1 MNQGIYSMRTKARAQ
16 ARTLLPKE
24 INHSIRIAGIR
35 QQPERNQL
43 VLYLSHA
50 ACLRIT
56 EIAQICPKD
65 LFTKSG
71 QLRESFILPAKYAK
85 GKKNRRVWLT
95 HPKLRVAITAYCR
108 FRLEKEIG
116 LGVSGEYRGLAPKS
130 PLIRSNR
137 GGAYALVAKRR
148 RMKDQ
153 TFKWYG
159 ACDGLERLVRTIY
172 ESAGLKG
179 ASSHSGRRSTATNL
193 NEAGVVIHEIQRLL
207 GHVDHQQTLAY
218 IDIRPTRRVQMFSE
232 AF

>member
-1 MNQGIYSMRTKARAQ
+1 MRTKARAQ
-16 ARTLLPKE
+16 ARTLLPKQ
-24 INHSIRIAGIR
+24 ITHSIRIAGIR

-56 EIAQICPKD
+56 EIAQIRPCD
-65 LFTKSG
+65 ILTKRG
-71 QLRESFILPAKYAK
+71 ELRESFLLPAAFGK
-85 GKKNRRVWLT
+85 GKTKARRVWLT
-95 HPKLRVAITAYCR
+95 HPKLRVAINAYCR
-108 FRLEKEIG
+108 YRAEKQVG
-116 LGVSGEYRGLAPKS
+116 LGVAGEYRGLAPKS

-148 RMKDQ
+148 RMKDH

-172 ESAGLKG
+172 ECAGMKG

-193 NEAGVVIHEIQRLL
+193 NEAGVLIQEIQRLL
-207 GHVDHQQTLAY
+207 GHSDHQQTLAY
-218 IDIRPTRRVQMFSE
+218 IDIRPERRVKMFSE